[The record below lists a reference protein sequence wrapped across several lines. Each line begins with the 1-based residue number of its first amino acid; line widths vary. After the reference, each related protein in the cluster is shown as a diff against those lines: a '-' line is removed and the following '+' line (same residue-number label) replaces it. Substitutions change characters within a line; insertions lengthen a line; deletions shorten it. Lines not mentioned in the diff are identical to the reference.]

1 MLRVAYNTYPR
12 FAGADPEPTD
22 YDSSTGRFLSQD
34 TYSGNAYDPWTQH
47 LYSYCGNNPVNMID
61 PTGHKATSADLYAK
75 AANYKKQYDY
85 NVSKAKD
92 KRALSWHYRSSGN
105 AKKANEQLQMSD
117 TYSSVANVY
126 KGLYESTKREADALK
141 KEEKRR
147 STGEA
152 LAQAQECYAVD
163 TATSVAL
170 QSTPLGD
177 VISGV
182 KAMITMVNASQAYDN
197 TLVARAC
204 LCSNMINWGN
214 HKINGGPK
222 PDLLDINGSNPTK
235 SEKER
240 YVGVYYGLQSVALVD
255 NFDFNENVTGKEYY
269 ELSDDSKKWVYDNYC
284 LVDNG
289 QWTCRMQVDA
299 GIYSLLG
306 EYP

>member
-1 MLRVAYNTYPR
+1 MAYNTYPR

-105 AKKANEQLQMSD
+105 AKKANEQQQMSD

-141 KEEKRR
+141 KEENSNK
-147 STGEA
+147 SSNSCSNGNS
-152 LAQAQECYAVD
+152 VG
-163 TATSVAL
+163 ATSSAITTTSYDGKVYFD
-170 QSTPLGD
+170 PLNI
-177 VISGV
+177 VV
-182 KAMITMVNASQAYDN
+182 
-197 TLVARAC
+197 
-204 LCSNMINWGN
+204 
-214 HKINGGPK
+214 
-222 PDLLDINGSNPTK
+222 
-235 SEKER
+235 
-240 YVGVYYGLQSVALVD
+240 
-255 NFDFNENVTGKEYY
+255 
-269 ELSDDSKKWVYDNYC
+269 
-284 LVDNG
+284 
-289 QWTCRMQVDA
+289 
-299 GIYSLLG
+299 
-306 EYP
+306 